1 MFIFV
6 SFVIKGKE
14 CQSWDD
20 LDQIQMNAHMRR
32 NNSDSIRTKDELKT
46 KKIILRE
53 L

>member
-1 MFIFV
+1 MLPNA
-6 SFVIKGKE
+6 
-14 CQSWDD
+14 DD
-20 LDQIQMNAHMRR
+20 LDQEYEKANLRR